1 MVFVINA
8 VLLVVA
14 IVATRMSFRVFGRIA
29 ARTGSRHRRV
39 AICGAGSRG
48 QLLVREMLAD
58 AAWDRY
64 PVAFFDDDP
73 GKRSIRILGVPVRG
87 GLDHLDGALEKL
99 GIEEVVIS
107 SATIDEARE
116 AQVRAICEARGIPVH
131 RLFLEIR

>member
-1 MVFVINA
+1 MFLIDA
-8 VLLVVA
+8 GLLGVA

-29 ARTGSRHRRV
+29 ARTGSRQRRV

-58 AAWDRY
+58 ATWDRY

-73 GKRSIRILGVPVRG
+73 GKRSIRMLGVPVRG
-87 GLDHLDGALEKL
+87 GLDDLGAAIDRL
-99 GIEEVVIS
+99 GIDEVVIS
-107 SATIDEARE
+107 SAAIGEARE
-116 AQVRAICEARGIPVH
+116 AQLRAVCEAREIPVR